1 MQPKQTSPT
10 MTIRTKPKTIQPIPK
25 TKSFTTTETKPRQN
39 KTYNLGNILEIKKSS
54 KTGQD

>member
-1 MQPKQTSPT
+1 

-39 KTYNLGNILEIKKSS
+39 KTYNLGNILETKKSS